1 MSLDGTVPT
10 AALPL
15 FTAEKRP
22 AAKPIFTLE
31 ALAEVML
38 RLEAP
43 LGNVDTDV
51 RGILALAPGSVLMLD
66 RLTGE
71 SVPVTANGMPIAKGE
86 VRVHG
91 ERFAVRITEILG
103 RTTRA
108 RTGGNEPH
116 ARPATSP

>member
-1 MSLDGTVPT
+1 MALDGRLPT
-10 AALPL
+10 AALPP

-22 AAKPIFTLE
+22 GAKPLFTLD
-31 ALAEVML
+31 ALGDVPL

-43 LGNVDTDV
+43 LGCVDTDV
-51 RGILALAPGSVLMLD
+51 RGILSLQAGSVLMLD

-71 SVPVTANGMPIAKGE
+71 SVPVTANGTAIAKGE

-103 RTTRA
+103 RTSRA
-108 RTGGNEPH
+108 RPEGTAPH
-116 ARPATSP
+116 ARSANSP